1 MDLSI
6 ARGVQALT
14 IALPPWLGFVV
25 MFVVCSGA
33 FIRGGVEERLT
44 AGGLLTNVAATVVL
58 RDHSWPQLQ
67 RAGFTIDLLFL
78 VLLLVIALRSPK
90 FWPMAAAGF
99 QLLAVLTH
107 VAKMIDPA
115 LEQWAYITAIVI
127 WTYLLMT
134 ALGVG
139 VWNCWRAWPY
149 TPSGEVEAR
158 VDTRR

>member
-1 MDLSI
+1 M
-6 ARGVQALT
+6 T

-58 RDHSWPQLQ
+58 RDPSWPQLQ
-67 RAGFTIDLLFL
+67 RAGFAIDVLFL
-78 VLLLVIALRSPK
+78 VLLLVIALRTVK
-90 FWPMAAAGF
+90 FWPLSAAGF

-107 VAKMIDPA
+107 VAKMIDPE

-127 WTYLLMT
+127 WTYLLLI

-139 VWNCWRAWPY
+139 VWNSWRAWPY
-149 TPSGEVEAR
+149 TLSGELAGR
-158 VDTRR
+158 ADTRR

>member
-1 MDLSI
+1 M
-6 ARGVQALT
+6 T

-58 RDHSWPQLQ
+58 RDPSWPQLQ
-67 RAGFTIDLLFL
+67 RAGFAIDVLFL
-78 VLLLVIALRSPK
+78 VLLLVIALRTVK
-90 FWPMAAAGF
+90 FWPLAAAGF

-107 VAKMIDPA
+107 VAKMIDPE

-127 WTYLLMT
+127 WTYLLLI

-139 VWNCWRAWPY
+139 VWNSWRAWPY
-149 TPSGEVEAR
+149 TLSGELAGR
-158 VDTRR
+158 ADTRR

>member
-1 MDLSI
+1 M
-6 ARGVQALT
+6 T

-44 AGGLLTNVAATVVL
+44 AGGLLTNVAATVVM

-67 RAGFTIDLLFL
+67 SAGFIVDVLFL
-78 VLLLVIALRSPK
+78 VLLLAIALRTSK
-90 FWPMAAAGF
+90 FWPLAAAAF
-99 QLLAVLTH
+99 QLLVALTH
-107 VAKMIDPA
+107 VAKMIDPE
-115 LEQWAYITAIVI
+115 LEQWSYITAIVI

-139 VWNCWRAWPY
+139 VWNSWRAWSY
-149 TPSGEVEAR
+149 APSGETLRAE
-158 VDTRR
+158 TRR